1 LPDTPVQLAARHAR
15 CAISLPD
22 APARPIRIST
32 WHPTFNRRAL
42 YTRKMAA
49 PFARR
54 VSSPSRLLD
63 PSPSPQIITR
73 VFGPNAARDPFEEP
87 PMPHFADPE
96 DRHPPEVDLPR
107 EVESPRVT
115 ADDDA
120 NNVFFN
126 QVVARP
132 KPPVEEPPATRERL
146 VEVETAAEEARL
158 LAQRA
163 AADLYDAA
171 AQVELARAPLADA
184 TRIQRECADDL
195 EAAAQRLSHAQVE
208 NERLVKTT
216 GTNSS
221 TAWDAR
227 RDEADAVAAT
237 DAKME
242 AAERMRRA
250 SETVKKAEEFV
261 NESTVNLERQR
272 AADEAAVQASFDAI
286 DAANELAASMDAV
299 DQALMEADSRHKDAV
314 RMTLE
319 CNEQLR
325 LSRDAKDSD
334 GVAEAS
340 SAIAAWQRELDLSKN
355 ALDRARKAQAD
366 LLARTEEA
374 VAAAE
379 AAEEEKNEASQR
391 AKGAEVK
398 LTAARDLLGKARQ
411 NFREAMAAAS
421 AKKTEV
427 RVVEERRETA
437 VETKIRVQAAAI
449 TARSAFEHAL
459 TRKLWAD
466 DRLDEESDRAEMLAL
481 KRDMAQSISQ
491 QSEQRAK
498 ALKKE
503 ALAYA
508 KRVLEVEAARE
519 AEAEEEA
526 RLAREQAAAVAKES
540 EERAK
545 ARREEAWELVAR
557 LAEAEA
563 AAEEAASREFEARK
577 TAKVAKDELA
587 SIAEFEPVTSA
598 SKREEAK
605 RLAEQLAYAEA
616 VAEAERLVEEERVRI
631 LQMQEA
637 AKQNRAKTVG
647 EARRLV
653 SEQYGVATL
662 SNNAKAFNAS
672 AKEASPSWLLWE

>member
-1 LPDTPVQLAARHAR
+1 
-15 CAISLPD
+15 
-22 APARPIRIST
+22 
-32 WHPTFNRRAL
+32 
-42 YTRKMAA
+42 M
-49 PFARR
+49 
-54 VSSPSRLLD
+54 
-63 PSPSPQIITR
+63 
-73 VFGPNAARDPFEEP
+73 FGPGAARDPFEEP
-87 PMPHFADPE
+87 PMPHFADPAE
-96 DRHPPEVDLPR
+96 DRLPSEVDLPR
-107 EVESPRVT
+107 ESPRVA
-115 ADDDA
+115 ADDDDS
-120 NNVFFN
+120 NVFLN

-132 KPPVEEPPATRERL
+132 KPPVEPPATRDRL

-184 TRIQRECADDL
+184 SRVQRECADDL

-227 RDEADAVAAT
+227 RDEAEAVAAT

-250 SETVKKAEEFV
+250 SETVKNAEEFV

-325 LSRDAKDSD
+325 LSRDAKDAD

-340 SAIAAWQRELDLSKN
+340 SALAAWQRELDLSKN

-374 VAAAE
+374 FAAAQ
-379 AAEEEKNEASQR
+379 AAEEAKTVASQR

-398 LTAARDLLGKARQ
+398 LASARELLGKARQ

-437 VETKIRVQAAAI
+437 VETKIRVQAAVI

-466 DRLDEESDRAEMLAL
+466 DRLDKESDRAEMLAL

-637 AKQNRAKTVG
+637 AKQNRARTVG

-653 SEQYGVATL
+653 SEQYGVAAL
-662 SNNAKAFNAS
+662 ANNAKAFKAS

>member
-1 LPDTPVQLAARHAR
+1 
-15 CAISLPD
+15 
-22 APARPIRIST
+22 
-32 WHPTFNRRAL
+32 
-42 YTRKMAA
+42 M
-49 PFARR
+49 
-54 VSSPSRLLD
+54 
-63 PSPSPQIITR
+63 
-73 VFGPNAARDPFEEP
+73 FGPNAARDPFEEP
-87 PMPHFADPE
+87 PMPHFADPAE

-107 EVESPRVT
+107 EVESPRVA

-120 NNVFFN
+120 NVFFN

-325 LSRDAKDSD
+325 LSRDAKDAD

-366 LLARTEEA
+366 LLARTEGA

-379 AAEEEKNEASQR
+379 AAEEEKTRR
-391 AKGAEVK
+391 AKGPRAPRSSSPPR
-398 LTAARDLLGKARQ
+398 AIYSAR
-411 NFREAMAAAS
+411 
-421 AKKTEV
+421 
-427 RVVEERRETA
+427 
-437 VETKIRVQAAAI
+437 
-449 TARSAFEHAL
+449 
-459 TRKLWAD
+459 
-466 DRLDEESDRAEMLAL
+466 
-481 KRDMAQSISQ
+481 
-491 QSEQRAK
+491 
-498 ALKKE
+498 
-503 ALAYA
+503 
-508 KRVLEVEAARE
+508 
-519 AEAEEEA
+519 
-526 RLAREQAAAVAKES
+526 
-540 EERAK
+540 
-545 ARREEAWELVAR
+545 
-557 LAEAEA
+557 
-563 AAEEAASREFEARK
+563 
-577 TAKVAKDELA
+577 
-587 SIAEFEPVTSA
+587 
-598 SKREEAK
+598 
-605 RLAEQLAYAEA
+605 
-616 VAEAERLVEEERVRI
+616 
-631 LQMQEA
+631 
-637 AKQNRAKTVG
+637 RAKTS
-647 EARRLV
+647 ARRWPRRPRRRRR
-653 SEQYGVATL
+653 
-662 SNNAKAFNAS
+662 FAS
-672 AKEASPSWLLWE
+672 SRSAARPPWRPRFACKRR